1 MTISYKWLSEY
12 LPVELEPKK
21 LSTILTSIGLEV
33 ESLEFYESIKGSLK
47 GIVIGQVMAC
57 EQHPNADKLK
67 ITKVDIGNGGD
78 PLTIVCGASNV
89 AIGQKVLIATI
100 GTTIYP
106 INGDPI
112 TMKTAKIR
120 GEESQGMICAEDE
133 IGLGTSHDGI
143 LVLPND
149 AETGTTATDYFK
161 PYQDWIFEIGL
172 TPNRMDAMSHL
183 GVAKDVCA
191 YLTHHTNID
200 TKPKTH
206 FYSNFKSDNSTLPI
220 SILVENKNACKRY
233 AGITLSGITVKESP
247 KWLKDKLMSIGQ
259 RPINNIVDITN
270 YILHETGQPLHAFD
284 VAAIKGST
292 VMVKNLPQDTPFT
305 TLDEKERKLHKEDL
319 IICNTEG
326 EAMCIAGVFGGAKS
340 GVTEST
346 KDIFIECAWFDPI
359 SIRKTSFRHG
369 LRTEAAAR
377 FEKGV
382 DVSNVIHV
390 IRRAALLVKEIAGGN
405 ISSDIIDVYPDP
417 ADKTQVAIKY
427 HYLKKLSGKN
437 YHPDAVRKILAGLD
451 FEIVREGMDEI
462 RVAVPFSKPDIT
474 LPADIVEEIVRIDGL
489 DNIDIPSSM
498 TITPSRDEN
507 IPKENLREKIAG
519 FLVGLGFHE
528 IITNSISNS
537 QYYSEEQLAGTV
549 KMINS
554 LSADLNIMR
563 SSMIETGLESIAYN
577 INRKN
582 KDLQFFE
589 FGKTYH
595 TSGIGDYEEVE
606 HLSLYFTGL
615 SKQVNWKSKATTT
628 DFYVA
633 KGITEALL
641 KLCGIDNINFTQS
654 VSEGCSIANFISIN
668 DQKIVLVGEVSPEK
682 LKSFDI
688 KQPVFFIDLKWLSL
702 LELNNKKIITYKEVS
717 KFPSVNRDLALVV
730 NRNITFDALQDVIT
744 KAKISK
750 LKKMQLFDI
759 FESDKL
765 GVDKKSMAVNFTFID
780 EEKTLT
786 DKEIDTMMTKLIST
800 FEKELNAEIRK

>member
-200 TKPKTH
+200 TKPKTPFH
-206 FYSNFKSDNSTLPI
+206 SNFKSDKLTLPI

-233 AGITLSGITVKESP
+233 AGITLSGITVKGSP

-292 VMVKNLPQDTPFT
+292 VIVKNLPQDTPFT

-382 DVSNVIHV
+382 DISNVINV

-537 QYYSEEQLAGTV
+537 QYYSEGQLAGTV

-615 SKQVNWKSKATTT
+615 SKQVTWKSKATPT

-641 KLCGIDNINFTQS
+641 KLCGIDNINFTQL
-654 VSEGCSIANFISIN
+654 VYEGCSIANFISIN

-717 KFPSVNRDLALVV
+717 KFPHVNRDLALVV

-800 FEKELNAEIRK
+800 FENELNAEIRK